1 MPSQHFTA
9 QIFAGNE
16 RLNRLL
22 DLAVLE
28 SPRAPAEA
36 SSAHQDCVNRSLS
49 GLDQTCPLT
58 FTSTPI
64 SSRFFRLHQ
73 SRAGLDHHL
82 CESPQ
87 GTGNRW
93 KKISN
98 EQVTTLPLLA
108 WGWQSSEAQSV
119 HQNRPPQTEKF

>member
-82 CESPQ
+82 CGSLQ
-87 GTGNRW
+87 DIGNRRE
-93 KKISN
+93 KISK
-98 EQVTTLPLLA
+98 EQVTTLSLPA
-108 WGWQSSEAQSV
+108 CGWQSSEAQSV